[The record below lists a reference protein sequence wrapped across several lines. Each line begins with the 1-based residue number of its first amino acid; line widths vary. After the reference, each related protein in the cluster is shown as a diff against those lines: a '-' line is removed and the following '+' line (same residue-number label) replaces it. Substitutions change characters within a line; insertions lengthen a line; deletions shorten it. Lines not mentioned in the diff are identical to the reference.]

1 MQSRRLRRD
10 ARARPDF
17 CPIDPLPRRS
27 PDSGPARTPPRR
39 AGTQDLSQLFTYC
52 ISTLANTLSRGAAA
66 RYSRDYVTLVEW
78 RIIGSLALNSPMSL
92 RQISHRFDLD
102 KGQSSRAV
110 AGLLSRGM
118 VHRSINGQDRRSVV
132 LKLTPA
138 GWRLYRRILD
148 AARERSERL
157 LGCLEARERR
167 AFLRS
172 FGRVMTEA
180 RAVYLNERAAP
191 QNGRRPRAGIR
202 KPHA

>member
-1 MQSRRLRRD
+1 LSRRL
-10 ARARPDF
+10 PDT
-17 CPIDPLPRRS
+17 R
-27 PDSGPARTPPRR
+27 PARTPPRR
-39 AGTQDLSQLFTYC
+39 AGTQDLSQLFTYG

-66 RYSRDYVTLVEW
+66 RYSRDYGVTLVEW
-78 RIIGSLALNSPMSL
+78 RIIGSLALNSPLSL

-118 VHRSINGQDRRSVV
+118 VHRSVNGRDRRSLM

-138 GWRLYRRILD
+138 GWRLYRRILG

-157 LGCLEARERR
+157 LGCLETRERR

-172 FGRVMTEA
+172 FSRVMTEA
-180 RAVYLNERAAP
+180 RAVYLDEKAGS
-191 QNGRRPRAGIR
+191 QVSRRPHAGAR